1 MLSSYYCKLKK
12 IQLVL
17 RYSLGPCRADP
28 DALTG
33 ECFKVLHTCFQYKSG
48 VGTNRYISRRP
59 SMALSMVTSSV
70 YSMSLPTGMPMAMRV
85 MRSPGRFSC
94 WAR

>member
-1 MLSSYYCKLKK
+1 MPGSLPELSA
-12 IQLVL
+12 
-17 RYSLGPCRADP
+17 P
-28 DALTG
+28 
-33 ECFKVLHTCFQYKSG
+33 ECFKVLHFEVLHNAWGAKPNGYHG
-48 VGTNRYISRRP
+48 PEHRYISRRP

-85 MRSPGRFSC
+85 MRSPCRFNC